1 MKTLL
6 WSIDIYYSK
15 KNYTETKFVRKAES
29 RQHLLQQEVEV
40 NERIKVKKRAHSWN
54 SRSKQIPFKLF
65 LGNYNTEVDVHSPP
79 CILKCQASELI
90 FYSTYILR
98 RYVI

>member
-1 MKTLL
+1 MWNSFFKILPLL
-6 WSIDIYYSK
+6 ER
-15 KNYTETKFVRKAES
+15 TES
-29 RQHLLQQEVEV
+29 RQHSLQQEVEV

-54 SRSKQIPFKLF
+54 SRSKQVPFKLF
-65 LGNYNTEVDVHSPP
+65 LGNYNREAAVHSLP

-90 FYSTYILR
+90 SYSTYILR